1 MGSDAT
7 TFTIT
12 LLAFGPL
19 GERLGGRSHTI
30 HLTPPLTIRELVIQ
44 QGLEEWI
51 DFGLSV
57 ALNGTRCSLDE
68 ALVDGCEI
76 ALLPPVSGG

>member
-1 MGSDAT
+1 M
-7 TFTIT
+7 
-12 LLAFGPL
+12 
-19 GERLGGRSHTI
+19 
-30 HLTPPLTIRELVIQ
+30 HLTSPLTIRELVIQ

-57 ALNGTRCSLDE
+57 ALDGTRCSLDE

>member
-1 MGSDAT
+1 MGSGEAAIV
-7 TFTIT
+7 IT

-19 GERLGGRSHTI
+19 SERLGGRSHTM
-30 HLTPPLTIRELVIQ
+30 HLTSPMTIRDLVIQ

-57 ALNGTRCSLDE
+57 ALNGTRCTLDE
-68 ALVDGCEI
+68 ALIDGCEI